1 MAIDWQ
7 HQWCNGGCQRH
18 ANDRPDDHGVMC
30 TLTAGGGDGLRKG
43 LQRMVDCVQLL
54 LRQKTFAESACLRQ
68 AMKRTWRKQLM
79 LHVAELV
86 PRHPGR
92 TKKQEPTTSAAAGS
106 KSGKAGKKKR

>member
-1 MAIDWQ
+1 MDVDLQNIKKWVILYPIYI
-7 HQWCNGGCQRH
+7 NSKK
-18 ANDRPDDHGVMC
+18 
-30 TLTAGGGDGLRKG
+30 TLAEGWRIN
-43 LQRMVDCVQLL
+43 LL

-68 AMKRTWRKQLM
+68 AMKRTLDTFTEIWNFELMPPRKQLM